1 MRHFSLGSPDLSP
14 VHSVVPT
21 RDGAKIACEIR
32 GHGEPTVLLSN
43 GIGCHQ
49 VFLQRLIDR
58 LAPTRRVVSWHYRG
72 HGDSPPM
79 DDPGAWSLDMNV
91 DDMAAVLDHVGAT
104 RAVLGGFSMGV
115 QLNLEFY
122 RRFPHRVSGIVN
134 LCGAHESPL
143 RTFLRMGPVADPA
156 FAGLHAIVRKLPG
169 FAQGFWSVLLGGP
182 WAYRAAGVVIY
193 SAERMSRED
202 FAQYQRHF
210 IDIDLNQFLACLRD
224 LNRHSAR
231 DVLPNVRVPVL
242 VVAGDKDNF
251 TPLTVSETMHREI
264 PNAELLV
271 VPGGTHAALI
281 EFPELINERVAR
293 FLECHFG
300 LPETD
305 AAP

>member
-1 MRHFSLGSPDLSP
+1 MRHFSPGSVDLSP
-14 VHSVVPT
+14 AHTWVPT
-21 RDGAKIACEIR
+21 RDGATIACQIR

-49 VFLQRLIDR
+49 VFLQRLIER
-58 LAPTRRVVSWHYRG
+58 LAPSRRVVSWHYRG
-72 HGDSPPM
+72 HGDSPRM
-79 DDPGAWSLDMNV
+79 RDPDAWSLDMNV

-134 LCGAHESPL
+134 LFGAHESPL
-143 RTFLRMGPVADPA
+143 RTFLHLGPVADPA
-156 FAGLHAIVRKLPG
+156 FAGLHALVRRLPG
-169 FAQGFWSVLLGGP
+169 VASGLWSVLLGGP

-193 SAERMSRED
+193 NAERMPRED

-242 VVAGDKDNF
+242 IVAGDKDNF
-251 TPLTVSETMHREI
+251 TPLAVSETMHREI
-264 PNAELLV
+264 PGAELLV
-271 VPGGTHAALI
+271 IPGGTHAGLI
-281 EFPELINERVAR
+281 EFPDLINERVER
-293 FLECHFG
+293 FLDAHFG
-300 LPETD
+300 TEHFD
-305 AAP
+305 VAP